1 MVDRNQQAN
10 AAEHRRTQ
18 ELAGLY
24 EISKILSEVGEFVPK
39 ATAAMEKVAALADAD
54 WVTLRMPND
63 KEPGLHLIAAA
74 GPAVAESPPIS
85 VFTATMTTSTQVF
98 SEGSVVV
105 IDDYVDQPGAA
116 QQLVGM
122 GMRSMVALPVKTSD
136 RTLGIVTVI
145 SKKKSHFSPELVQLL
160 TAVSEGLGVLLENSI
175 LHEQSEIDHQ
185 VQRRLAE
192 EASVLAEIGRIVS
205 SSTDI
210 KEVYETFGEK
220 IRSLVPFDRMSLSF
234 ANYENETMSPTWVVG
249 TDVPGL
255 REGDDFPMENSLA
268 GQVVRTKEPYL
279 LEADTEPDLENRFP
293 GLMPIYRA
301 GTNSFMAVPLLSR
314 DVVIGV
320 LRVGS
325 KHKGIYTQQHLE
337 LLQRMGDQIAG
348 AVANAQ
354 LYAEKMR
361 ADQEILDLA
370 RFPSENPN
378 PVVRI
383 SADGTIMYANDAADR
398 ILADRGLKVGD
409 TTLEDW
415 QRWVKEVLATDTP
428 KEVEIVYG
436 TRFMSYSLAP
446 VQEAGYVNIYGRDI
460 TKAKEIERLKDDL
473 ISNVSHELRTPL
485 TSIKGAVEILLTY
498 QDEDPA
504 MQAEFLGIID
514 KESDRLARLIENV
527 LDIARFQSGQ
537 MQFRLSEVEVP
548 EVIDAAI
555 RSTHSLTIQ
564 KDLKV
569 AILLKDDLPKVF
581 SDQDRLVQVVTN
593 LLSNAIK
600 FTPNGGSIQVQSGLS
615 PISNGGSDSAMV
627 EISVSDNG
635 VGIDESELSNIFNRF
650 QQAGDTLSS
659 RPQGSGLGLHISRE
673 IVEHLGGKIWV
684 ESKPGSGST
693 FFFTVPVEEASG

>member
-24 EISKILSEVGEFVPK
+24 EISRILSEIGDFVPK

-63 KEPGLHLIAAA
+63 QEPGLHLIAAA

-105 IDDYVDQPGAA
+105 IDDYTDQPGAS

-122 GMRSMVALPVKTSD
+122 GMRSMVVLPVKTSD

-145 SKKKSHFSPELVQLL
+145 SKKTGHFSPELVQLL
-160 TAVSEGLGVLLENSI
+160 TAVSEGLGVLLENSL
-175 LHEQSEIDHQ
+175 LHERSEFAYQ
-185 VQRRLAE
+185 AQRRMAE
-192 EASVLAEIGRIVS
+192 ESSVLAEIGRIVS

-210 KEVYETFGEK
+210 KEVYETLGEK

-255 REGDDFPMENSLA
+255 REGDDFPMEKSLA
-268 GQVVRTKEPYL
+268 GQVVRTKAPYM
-279 LEADTEPDLENRFP
+279 LEADTEPDLESRFP
-293 GLMPIYRA
+293 GLLPVYRA

-361 ADQEILDLA
+361 AEREVLDLA

-378 PVVRI
+378 PVARI

-428 KEVEIVYG
+428 KEIEIQYG
-436 TRFMSYSLAP
+436 PRSMSYSLAP
-446 VQEAGYVNIYGRDI
+446 VPEAGYVNIYGRDI
-460 TKAKEIERLKDDL
+460 TEAKEIERLKDEL

-514 KESDRLARLIENV
+514 KESDRLARLIEDV
-527 LDIARFQSGQ
+527 LDIARLQSGQ
-537 MQFRLSEVEVP
+537 VQFRLSEVEVP
-548 EVIDAAI
+548 DVIEAAV
-555 RSTHSLTIQ
+555 RSTHSLTTQ

-569 AILLKDDLPKVF
+569 AILLNDDLPKVF

-615 PISNGGSDSAMV
+615 PITSPDTDVAMV
-627 EISVSDNG
+627 EISVSDDG
-635 VGIDESELSNIFNRF
+635 VGIDESEIGNIFNRF
-650 QQAGDTLSS
+650 QQAGDTISS
-659 RPQGSGLGLHISRE
+659 SPQGSGLGLHISRE

-693 FFFTVPVEEASG
+693 FFFTVPVGQTSG